1 MIKTLCVAGSISF
14 AALMFT
20 TRPAVAQAGVQTGI
34 HVDSTA
40 ATPLATPAPAAAICR
55 PGAYADV
62 DGGPG
67 PLYVVDELLV
77 GGDSTVPGYIA
88 KVPVYVK
95 AEDINRVKVIKSSEA
110 LALYGCRARQGAV
123 QFELKPDVKLRPEW
137 RAVIK
142 APAVPAPG

>member
-1 MIKTLCVAGSISF
+1 MIRTLCVAGSISF
-14 AALMFT
+14 AALMLA
-20 TRPAVAQAGVQTGI
+20 TRPALAQTGLQTNT

-40 ATPLATPAPAAAICR
+40 APLATPARAAAICR
-55 PGAYADV
+55 PGAYAEV

-67 PLYVVDELLV
+67 PLYVVDEILV
-77 GGDSTVPGYIA
+77 GGDSTVQGYIA

-95 AEDINRVKVIKSSEA
+95 AEDINRVKVIKSPEA

-142 APAVPAPG
+142 APEVPAPG